1 MNKKILLIGGG
12 GHCKSVLD
20 SILELN
26 EYAEIGIVDK
36 KENLGMSVMG
46 VPVVGCDDDLAV
58 LHCDGYKYAF
68 VTVGSIGDPTLRIKL
83 FNLLSEIGYEI
94 PVIID
99 DSAKVSK
106 HARIEQGVFV
116 GKQSIIN
123 AGALIQKG
131 SIINSGAIVEHDCQ
145 IGAFSHI
152 APGAVL
158 GGEVVVGEN
167 SHVGSNAT
175 VKQQIHIGSNSIIGM
190 GSVVLQ
196 KIDHHTM
203 AYGNPCRE
211 VKKL

>member
-20 SILELN
+20 SLLELDA
-26 EYAEIGIVDK
+26 YTEIGIIDK
-36 KENLGMSVMG
+36 VENVGKTVMN
-46 VPVVGCDDDLAV
+46 VPVVGCDDDLRS
-58 LHCDGYKYAF
+58 LFSDGYTCAF
-68 VTVGSIGDPTLRIKL
+68 ITVGSIGNPKLRINL
-83 FNLLSEIGYEI
+83 FNLLCEIGYEI
-94 PVIID
+94 PTIID
-99 DSAKVSK
+99 HSAIVSK
-106 HARIEQGVFV
+106 HARIEQGVFI

-123 AGALIQKG
+123 AGAIIQKG
-131 SIINSGAIVEHDCQ
+131 SIINSGSIVEHDCQ
-145 IGAFSHI
+145 VGSFSHI

-167 SHVGSNAT
+167 SHIGLNTT

-190 GSVVLQ
+190 ASVVLYN
-196 KIDHHTM
+196 INSYTM